1 MATSTS
7 EAVTSGSKKPNG
19 VATQVASVL
28 PDVEEID
35 GEIRLW
41 ARERPLFTLGM
52 ALLAGY
58 VAGRILSRI

>member
-7 EAVTSGSKKPNG
+7 EAATSGSKQPNG
-19 VATQVASVL
+19 VAPQIAAAL
-28 PDVEEID
+28 PDVAEID

-41 ARERPLFTLGM
+41 ARERPLFTLGL